1 MENLKQLRNFL
12 IRRNCVNWIA
22 AIHAVN
28 HPRKTRVK
36 RREKEREGEKIE
48 TEGKRKKRRGEENE
62 RERENGMREEWR
74 KIDTG
79 VCSSGARMKALEIP
93 ANLSRRFSLHFPAD
107 YLRSPPLAPFP
118 HHADRNS
125 ARWGT
130 FQICFRGRGRG
141 GRFCNRGCG
150 FEKSVCHAHGSIR
163 FPRNLLPSFYLH
175 RVLPLLPSSLPP
187 SPPPPFV
194 RHRESLSYT
203 RHVDIS
209 KRISGTRTNFI
220 NTDIRRVQWQC
231 KSVSPRQSTGR
242 ERRKGGGGGW
252 NGCLSFATRD
262 NFHRR
267 RGIIYQPVICVSAS
281 FVVYK

>member
-1 MENLKQLRNFL
+1 
-12 IRRNCVNWIA
+12 
-22 AIHAVN
+22 
-28 HPRKTRVK
+28 
-36 RREKEREGEKIE
+36 
-48 TEGKRKKRRGEENE
+48 
-62 RERENGMREEWR
+62 MREEWR

-175 RVLPLLPSSLPP
+175 RVLPLLSSPLLLLLLHSFGIANRCHTRGTSIFPNGYP
-187 SPPPPFV
+187 A
-194 RHRESLSYT
+194 RGQILST
-203 RHVDIS
+203 Q
-209 KRISGTRTNFI
+209 ISGESNDNVRVSVHVSRWGGSGGKGGEEVGTAVSRSRRETIFTVDVGLFI
-220 NTDIRRVQWQC
+220 N
-231 KSVSPRQSTGR
+231 P
-242 ERRKGGGGGW
+242 
-252 NGCLSFATRD
+252 
-262 NFHRR
+262 
-267 RGIIYQPVICVSAS
+267 
-281 FVVYK
+281 